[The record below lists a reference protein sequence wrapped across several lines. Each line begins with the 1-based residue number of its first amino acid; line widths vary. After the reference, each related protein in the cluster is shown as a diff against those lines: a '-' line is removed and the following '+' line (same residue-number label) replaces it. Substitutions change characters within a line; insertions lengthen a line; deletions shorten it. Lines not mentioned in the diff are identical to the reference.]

1 MRAARTHSRPR
12 AAIRG
17 ARATRV
23 RRALVALGLMGL
35 AVLGCER
42 KAPGPIECA
51 AYAQAFVR
59 VPGDDERLTLA
70 LESKIDDVTQLCL
83 TTPYDR
89 QLIACAQSTGRA
101 RDCFDAYKRR
111 TRQAP

>member
-1 MRAARTHSRPR
+1 MRAARSHRWLRFATRPR
-12 AAIRG
+12 
-17 ARATRV
+17 RAF
-23 RRALVALGLMGL
+23 VALGLVGL
-35 AVLGCER
+35 VLGCER
-42 KAPGPIECA
+42 KAPGPFECA

-59 VPGDDERLTLA
+59 DPGDDERLTLE
-70 LESKIDDVTQLCL
+70 LESKIDAVTQLCL

-111 TRQAP
+111 TRQGP